1 MIMRDYN
8 GQLPNCGSGGS
19 GSNANCGSGSNANC
33 GSGQVACPG
42 GGGQ

>member
-8 GQLPNCGSGGS
+8 GQLPNC
-19 GSNANCGSGSNANC
+19 ANCGSGSNANC

>member
-19 GSNANCGSGSNANC
+19 GSNANCGSG
-33 GSGQVACPG
+33 QVACPG